1 MRPAD
6 FVRYLILAAILVPL
20 FGALWGVLFL
30 HEVVTLTTL
39 FGAAMILLCMALVLG
54 IGLPQL
60 GAKLRVR

>member
-1 MRPAD
+1 MPP
-6 FVRYLILAAILVPL
+6 LILPPSNPCRHIGAAIRCPV
-20 FGALWGVLFL
+20 GVLFL

-39 FGAAMILLCMALVLG
+39 FGAAMILLGMALVLG

>member
-1 MRPAD
+1 
-6 FVRYLILAAILVPL
+6 LAPL
-20 FGALWGVLFL
+20 FGVLWGVLFL

-39 FGAAMILLCMALVLG
+39 FGAAMILLWMALVLG